1 MTTNDPSVQAN
12 LIRVIAK
19 AMKFTDDEKEKIMQ
33 FHGESSKS
41 AFEKVR
47 LYSFFN
53 NVILIDTW
61 WFILNKVYLIL
72 IE

>member
-19 AMKFTDDEKEKIMQ
+19 AMKFTDEEKEKIMQ

-41 AFEKVR
+41 AFEKVSQ
-47 LYSFFN
+47 YFN

-61 WFILNKVYLIL
+61 WFILNKVYLLL

>member
-1 MTTNDPSVQAN
+1 
-12 LIRVIAK
+12 
-19 AMKFTDDEKEKIMQ
+19 MKFTDEEKEKIMQ

-41 AFEKVR
+41 AFEKVSQ
-47 LYSFFN
+47 YFN

-61 WFILNKVYLIL
+61 WFILNKVYLLL